1 MKRLLA
7 LLSLLVIASMLFT
20 ACAPAATE
28 APATEAPATEAPAT
42 EAPAT
47 EAPATEAP
55 ATEAPA
61 TQAGGFSG
69 TIKIATQSP
78 LSGGQSLLGVAIKQG
93 AELAL
98 EQLGGDLTGM
108 GFDVELA
115 PYDDQATPDVGV
127 ANAKNIV
134 ADSEILCGVG
144 HLNSGVMIP
153 SSEEYHTAGL
163 SFISPAN
170 TNPVV
175 TTRGYLEVN
184 RVVGRDDVQAPA
196 AEQYAFETL
205 GAKSVYIIHDKTA
218 YGQGVAEFFRAAAE
232 EDGLEVLGF
241 EGTEETA
248 NFDAIVTPL
257 VASAPDVVFF
267 AGIYNQAGVFFK
279 QAREGGYEGT
289 FLGTDGMDSSDLAD
303 LAGDALTTGGG
314 MAYTTVAGPA
324 SAYPKAATFA
334 EDYTAKFGA
343 APEPYA
349 AQAYDAMGICLSA
362 IKAAAEEAGGVPT
375 REAVANAIR
384 AVTYDGLT
392 GEITFDDIGD
402 LPMAKYFII
411 KVNSATKDDW
421 IAGKNEIIAS
431 FDLPSPGK

>member
-1 MKRLLA
+1 MNKRLLA
-7 LLSLLVIASMLFT
+7 LLSVLVVASMMLS
-20 ACAPAATE
+20 ACGT
-28 APATEAPATEAPAT
+28 PATEAPVATEAAPTEAPA
-42 EAPAT
+42 EEPA
-47 EAPATEAP
+47 A
-55 ATEAPA
+55 
-61 TQAGGFSG
+61 SMG

-93 AELAL
+93 AELGL
-98 EQLGGDLTGM
+98 EQMAGDLIAM
-108 GFDVELA
+108 GYDVQLA

-153 SSEEYHTAGL
+153 SSEEYHTANL
-163 SFISPAN
+163 AFVSPAN

-196 AEQYAFETL
+196 AEEYAFTTL

-218 YGQGVAEFFRAAAE
+218 YGQGVAEFFRVAAE
-232 EDGLEVLGF
+232 EDGIEVLGF

-257 VASAPDVVFF
+257 IATNPDVVFF

-279 QAREGGYEGT
+279 QARDAGYEGT

-303 LAGDALTTGGG
+303 IAGDALTTGGG
-314 MAYTTVAGPA
+314 MAYTTVAGPV
-324 SAYPKAATFA
+324 SAYHAAAKFA

-343 APEPYA
+343 APEAYA
-349 AQAYDAMGICLSA
+349 AQAYDAAGVCLTA
-362 IKAAAEEAGGVPT
+362 IKAAAEAAGGKPT
-375 REAVANAIR
+375 RLQVAEAVR
-384 AVTYDGLT
+384 AVNYEGLT
-392 GEITFDDIGD
+392 STITFDEIGD
-402 LPMAKYFII
+402 LPLAKYFII
-411 KVNSATKDDW
+411 KVNASTKDAW
-421 IAGKNEIIAS
+421 GTNEIIDS

>member
-1 MKRLLA
+1 M
-7 LLSLLVIASMLFT
+7 
-20 ACAPAATE
+20 
-28 APATEAPATEAPAT
+28 
-42 EAPAT
+42 
-47 EAPATEAP
+47 
-55 ATEAPA
+55 
-61 TQAGGFSG
+61 G

-98 EQLGGDLTGM
+98 EQLSGDLTAM
-108 GFDVELA
+108 GYDVQLA

-163 SFISPAN
+163 AFISPAN

-196 AEQYAFETL
+196 AEEYAFSTL

-232 EDGLEVLGF
+232 EDGINVVDF
-241 EGTEETA
+241 VGTEETA
-248 NFDAIVTPL
+248 NFDAIIAPL

-279 QAREGGYEGT
+279 QAREAGFEGT

-324 SAYPKAATFA
+324 SAYPKAAQFVT
-334 EDYTAKFGA
+334 DYTAKFGS
-343 APEPYA
+343 APEAYA
-349 AQAYDAMGICLSA
+349 TQAYDSMGVCLTA
-362 IKAAAEEAGGVPT
+362 IKAAAEAAGGMPT
-375 REAVANAIR
+375 RNQVAEAIR
-384 AVTYDGLT
+384 AVSYEGLT
-392 GEITFDDIGD
+392 STISFDDIGD
-402 LPMAKYFII
+402 LPLAKYFII
-411 KVNSATKDDW
+411 KVNASTKDAW
-421 IAGKNEIIAS
+421 GTNEIIDS

>member
-1 MKRLLA
+1 MKRLYT
-7 LLSLLVIASMLFT
+7 LLSVLMLASLVLA
-20 ACAPAATE
+20 ACGGAPTE

-47 EAPATEAP
+47 EAPTEAP

-61 TQAGGFSG
+61 VTGSG

-98 EQLGGDLTGM
+98 EQLGGDLTAM
-108 GFDVELA
+108 GFDVQLA

-163 SFISPAN
+163 AFISPAN

-196 AEQYAFETL
+196 AEEYAFSTL
-205 GAKSVYIIHDKTA
+205 GAKTVYIIHDKTA
-218 YGQGVAEFFRAAAE
+218 YGQGVAEFFRTAAE
-232 EDGLEVLGF
+232 EDGIEVVAF
-241 EGTEETA
+241 EGTEETS

-257 VASAPDVVFF
+257 VAANPDVVFF

-289 FLGTDGMDSSDLAD
+289 FLGTDGMDSSDLAE
-303 LAGDALTTGGG
+303 LAGDALTAGGG
-314 MAYTTVAGPA
+314 MAYTTVAGPV
-324 SAYPKAATFA
+324 SAYPAAATFA
-334 EDYTAKFGA
+334 ADYEAKFGA
-343 APEPYA
+343 PPEAYA
-349 AQAYDAMGICLSA
+349 AQAYDAMGICLTA
-362 IKAAAEEAGGVPT
+362 IKNAAEAAGGTPT
-375 REAVANAIR
+375 RTQVAEAIR
-384 AVTYDGLT
+384 AVTYEGLT
-392 GEITFDDIGD
+392 STISFDEIGD
-402 LPMAKYFII
+402 LPTAKYFII
-411 KVNSATKDDW
+411 KVNATSADTW
-421 IAGKNEIIAS
+421 NTNEIIDS
-431 FDLPSPGK
+431 FDLPSPGQ

>member
-1 MKRLLA
+1 MNKRLLA
-7 LLSLLVIASMLFT
+7 LLSLLVIASMALA
-20 ACAPAATE
+20 ACGAPAATE
-28 APATEAPATEAPAT
+28 APAE
-42 EAPAT
+42 
-47 EAPATEAP
+47 
-55 ATEAPA
+55 
-61 TQAGGFSG
+61 SMG

-98 EQLGGDLTGM
+98 EQLAGDLVAM
-108 GFDVELA
+108 GYDVQLA

-134 ADSEILCGVG
+134 ADTDILCGVG

-153 SSEEYHTAGL
+153 SSEEYHTANL
-163 SFISPAN
+163 AFVSPAN

-196 AEQYAFETL
+196 AEEYAFTTL

-232 EDGLEVLGF
+232 EDGIQVMGF

-257 VASAPDVVFF
+257 IAANPDVVFF

-279 QAREGGYEGT
+279 QARDAGYEGT

-303 LAGDALTTGGG
+303 IAGDALTTGGG

-324 SAYPKAATFA
+324 GAYPKAATFVA
-334 EDYTAKFGA
+334 DYTAKFGG
-343 APEPYA
+343 APEAYA
-349 AQAYDAMGICLSA
+349 AQAYDSMGVCLTA
-362 IKAAAEEAGGVPT
+362 IKAAAEAAGGKPT
-375 REAVANAIR
+375 RLQVAEAVR
-384 AVTYDGLT
+384 AVSYEGLT
-392 GEITFDDIGD
+392 STITFDEIGD
-402 LPMAKYFII
+402 LPLAKYFII
-411 KVNSATKDDW
+411 KVNASTKDAW
-421 IAGKNEIIAS
+421 GTNEIIDS
-431 FDLPSPGK
+431 FDLASPGK

>member
-1 MKRLLA
+1 MNKRLLA
-7 LLSLLVIASMLFT
+7 LLSLLVIASMALA
-20 ACAPAATE
+20 ACGTPAATE
-28 APATEAPATEAPAT
+28 APAEEPAATEAAAT
-42 EAPAT
+42 EAAAT
-47 EAPATEAP
+47 EEAAPAAM
-55 ATEAPA
+55 
-61 TQAGGFSG
+61 G

-98 EQLGGDLTGM
+98 EQLSGDLVAM
-108 GFDVELA
+108 GYDVQLA

-153 SSEEYHTAGL
+153 SSEEYHTANL
-163 SFISPAN
+163 PFVSPAN

-196 AEQYAFETL
+196 AEEFAFTTL

-218 YGQGVAEFFRAAAE
+218 YGQGVAEFFRGAAE
-232 EDGLEVLGF
+232 EDGLEVVAF

-257 VASAPDVVFF
+257 VATQPDVVFF

-279 QAREGGYEGT
+279 QARDAGYEGT
-289 FLGTDGMDSSDLAD
+289 FMGTDGMDASDLAD
-303 LAGDALTTGGG
+303 IAGDALTTGGG
-314 MAYTTVAGPA
+314 MYYTTVAGPA

-334 EDYTAKFGA
+334 ADYEAKFGV
-343 APEPYA
+343 APEPFA
-349 AQAYDAMGICLSA
+349 AQAYDSMAVCLAA
-362 IKAAAEEAGGVPT
+362 ITAAAEAAGGVPT
-375 REAVANAIR
+375 RLQVAEAVRQVSI
-384 AVTYDGLT
+384 DGLT
-392 GEITFDDIGD
+392 GAIAFDDIGD
-402 LPMAKYFII
+402 LPTAQYFIL
-411 KVNSATKDDW
+411 KVNGATKDTW
-421 IAGKNEIIAS
+421 NTNEIVEILEVA
-431 FDLPSPGK
+431 SPGKGE

>member
-1 MKRLLA
+1 MNKRLFA
-7 LLSLLVIASMLFT
+7 LLSLLVIASMALA
-20 ACAPAATE
+20 ACGAPAATEEAPAATEEAMTEAPAATE
-28 APATEAPATEAPAT
+28 APAESS
-42 EAPAT
+42 
-47 EAPATEAP
+47 
-55 ATEAPA
+55 
-61 TQAGGFSG
+61 GGFSG

-98 EQLGGDLTGM
+98 EQLGGDLRDM
-108 GFDVELA
+108 GFDVQLA

-134 ADSEILCGVG
+134 ADKDILCGVG

-163 SFISPAN
+163 AFVSPAN

-184 RVVGRDDVQAPA
+184 RIVGRDDVQAPA
-196 AEQYAFETL
+196 AEEYAFKTL
-205 GAKSVYIIHDKTA
+205 GAKSVYVIHDKTA

-232 EDGLEVLGF
+232 EDGMTVLGF

-257 VASAPDVVFF
+257 VASNPDVVFF

-279 QAREGGYEGT
+279 QAREAGYEGT
-289 FLGTDGMDSSDLAD
+289 FLGTDGMDASDLAD
-303 LAGDALTTGGG
+303 IAGSALTSGGG
-314 MAYTTVAGPA
+314 MAYTAVAGPA
-324 SAYPKAATFA
+324 SAYPAAAQFVK
-334 EDYTAKFGA
+334 DYTAKYGA
-343 APEPYA
+343 APEAYA
-349 AQAYDAMGICLSA
+349 SQGYDAMGVCLAA
-362 IKAAAEEAGGVPT
+362 IKNAAEAAGGMPT
-375 REAVANAIR
+375 RNQVALAIR
-384 AVTYDGLT
+384 ELNYEGLT
-392 GEITFDDIGD
+392 STISFDEIGD
-402 LPMAKYFII
+402 LPFAKYFII
-411 KVNSATKDDW
+411 KVNATTKDEW
-421 IAGKNEIIAS
+421 ANNEIIDS

>member
-1 MKRLLA
+1 MKRLFTMM
-7 LLSLLVIASMLFT
+7 SLLILASMILA
-20 ACAPAATE
+20 ACGGAATPAPATD

-47 EAPATEAP
+47 ESPATEAP
-55 ATEAPA
+55 A
-61 TQAGGFSG
+61 AGDFSG
-69 TIKIATQSP
+69 TIKVATQSP

-98 EQLGGDLTGM
+98 EQLGGDLTAM

-163 SFISPAN
+163 AFVSPAN

-196 AEQYAFETL
+196 AEEYAFTTL

-218 YGQGVAEFFRAAAE
+218 YGQGVAEFFRTAAE
-232 EDGLEVLGF
+232 EDGIEVLAF
-241 EGTEETA
+241 EGTEETS
-248 NFDAIVTPL
+248 NFDAIITPL
-257 VASAPDVVFF
+257 VAANPDVVFF

-279 QAREGGYEGT
+279 QAREAGYEGT
-289 FLGTDGMDSSDLAD
+289 FLGTDGMDSSDLAE

-324 SAYPKAATFA
+324 SAYPNAAQFA
-334 EDYTAKFGA
+334 EDYEAKFGA
-343 APEPYA
+343 APEAYA
-349 AQAYDAMGICLSA
+349 AQAYDSMGVCLTA
-362 IKAAAEEAGGVPT
+362 IKNAAEAAGGMPT
-375 REAVANAIR
+375 RTQVAEAIR
-384 AVTYDGLT
+384 ALTYEGLT
-392 GEITFDDIGD
+392 STIAFDEIGD
-402 LPMAKYFII
+402 LPTAKYFII
-411 KVNSATKDDW
+411 KVNATSADTW
-421 IAGKNEIIAS
+421 NTNEIIDS
-431 FDLPSPGK
+431 FDLPSPGQ

>member
-1 MKRLLA
+1 MKRLYTMLSV
-7 LLSLLVIASMLFT
+7 LLLASMVLA
-20 ACAPAATE
+20 ACAPAETPVPTEAPATG
-28 APATEAPATEAPAT
+28 APATEAPATSPAT
-42 EAPAT
+42 EAP
-47 EAPATEAP
+47 
-55 ATEAPA
+55 
-61 TQAGGFSG
+61 QAMG

-78 LSGGQSLLGVAIKQG
+78 LSGGQSLLGTAIKQG

-98 EQLGGDLTGM
+98 EQLGGDLQGM
-108 GFDVELA
+108 GYSLELA

-134 ADSEILCGVG
+134 ADPEILCGVG

-163 SFISPAN
+163 AFVSPAN

-184 RVVGRDDVQAPA
+184 RVVGRDDVQAPV
-196 AEQYAFETL
+196 AEEYAFLTL

-218 YGQGVAEFFRAAAE
+218 YGQGVAEFFRAAAD
-232 EDGLEVLGF
+232 EDGMQVLGF

-248 NFDAIVTPL
+248 NFDAIIAPL
-257 VASAPDVVFF
+257 VAANPDVVFF
-267 AGIYNQAGVFFK
+267 SGIYNQAGVFFK
-279 QAREGGYEGT
+279 QAREAGYEGT
-289 FLGTDGMDSSDLAD
+289 FLGTDGMDASDLAE

-324 SAYPKAATFA
+324 SAYPAAAQFA
-334 EDYTAKFGA
+334 TDYEAKFGA
-343 APEPYA
+343 APEPFA

-362 IKAAAEEAGGVPT
+362 IKNAAEAAGGTPT
-375 REAVANAIR
+375 RAQVAEAIR
-384 AVTYDGLT
+384 ALTYEGLT
-392 GEITFDDIGD
+392 GTITFDDIGD
-402 LPMAKYFII
+402 LPTAKYFIV
-411 KVNSATKDDW
+411 KVNATSAADW
-421 IAGKNEIIAS
+421 SSNEIVDS